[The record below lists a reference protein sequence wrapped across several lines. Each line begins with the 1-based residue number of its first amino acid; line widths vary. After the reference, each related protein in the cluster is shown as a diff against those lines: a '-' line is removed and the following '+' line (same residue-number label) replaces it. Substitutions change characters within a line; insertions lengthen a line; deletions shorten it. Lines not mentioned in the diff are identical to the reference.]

1 MRDVLILGMHRSG
14 TSAVAGALRGAGLNL
29 GLSTGFFP
37 AAAENPRGFFENAS
51 LSYGNDVLLR
61 FRGGS
66 WDRPPTEPWE
76 WTQELRWEAAEL
88 AELWRRLAG
97 SSASFAFKDP
107 RLCLTLRAF
116 ASGICRGV
124 PAVVL
129 VWRNPMEIA
138 RSLRKRNAFGP
149 RRAFGLWAFYTQQAL
164 ACIELYDLP
173 AIAVSYQEL
182 LESPVV
188 VVKAVCDFLEG
199 LGVEGLKIRPEFIR
213 ASVTGKLQR
222 HHHKPGEFHRLNG
235 VAREWIELQDR
246 VAGFGTRRTAEIPPQ
261 PEPNEPATDRGS

>member
-88 AELWRRLAG
+88 AELWRGLAG
-97 SSASFAFKDP
+97 SLPSFARPAQTHVPDCSAIP
-107 RLCLTLRAF
+107 IENQRPSLSGW
-116 ASGICRGV
+116 AS
-124 PAVVL
+124 
-129 VWRNPMEIA
+129 
-138 RSLRKRNAFGP
+138 
-149 RRAFGLWAFYTQQAL
+149 
-164 ACIELYDLP
+164 
-173 AIAVSYQEL
+173 
-182 LESPVV
+182 
-188 VVKAVCDFLEG
+188 
-199 LGVEGLKIRPEFIR
+199 
-213 ASVTGKLQR
+213 
-222 HHHKPGEFHRLNG
+222 
-235 VAREWIELQDR
+235 
-246 VAGFGTRRTAEIPPQ
+246 
-261 PEPNEPATDRGS
+261 